1 MFNHKSSKKSSHVSV
16 VKDNFTPA
24 TLPHHGDPDLTTFIP
39 SSYSLNSDEFV
50 KQIHAN
56 CDAQIDALI
65 QSSDKH
71 TMGEV
76 FDPFIDAQVN
86 HLKSKHQVEVAQ
98 HEFQL
103 ERINQ
108 SQIVRKR
115 ELEESIQGL
124 HDEIDDLSAKI
135 EPLKGKCARFPR
147 WLITL
152 FIVMAIIAETIVNYS
167 YLDPLLFSDQRLLLV
182 SVLSLTFI
190 GTIPMIVLGHL
201 LSSPSQESS
210 PSWMRKAEI
219 GTLITLFVI
228 SAIGVLLLRMG
239 SMNTVLSTAF
249 DLNGNAVEKTNFSL
263 GDYSITCLTSLVTPA
278 IGLVTFIL
286 TRDPNRAAE
295 DLRHK
300 LENQRSKLLNRK
312 QILQSEAIALENAVN
327 TTDYDT
333 KLQYAAESN
342 LEFLT
347 TSLKI
352 HARKHL
358 ISHHQ
363 DPSVLD
369 AMAISATNVA
379 KQEINGSQRHQHF
392 MSSSTPIEIKFKKEV
407 M

>member
-1 MFNHKSSKKSSHVSV
+1 MFKSSKKSSHVSV

-24 TLPHHGDPDLTTFIP
+24 TLPHYGDPDLTTFIP

-50 KQIHAN
+50 SQIYAN
-56 CDAQIDALI
+56 YDAQMGTLI
-65 QSSDKH
+65 RSSDKH

-76 FDPFIDAQVN
+76 FDPFIEAQIN
-86 HLKSKHQVEVAQ
+86 HLKSKHQAEVAQ

-108 SQIVRKR
+108 SQIVRKQ

-135 EPLKGKCARFPR
+135 EPLKGKRARFPR
-147 WLITL
+147 WLITF
-152 FIVMAIIAETIVNYS
+152 FIIMAIITETIVNYS
-167 YLDPLLFSDQRLLLV
+167 YLEPLLFSDQRLLLV

-201 LSSPSQESS
+201 SSKESQSRI
-210 PSWMRKAEI
+210 RKAEI

-228 SAIGVLLLRMG
+228 SAMGVLLLRMG

-249 DLNGNAVEKTNFSL
+249 DLNGNAIEKTNFSL
-263 GDYSITCLTSLVTPA
+263 ADYAITCLTSLVTPA
-278 IGLVTFIL
+278 IGIVTFIV

-295 DLRHK
+295 NLRHK
-300 LENQRSKLLNRK
+300 LENNRSNLLQRK
-312 QILQSEAIALENAVN
+312 QILQAEAVALENAVN
-327 TTDYDT
+327 AADYDT
-333 KLQYAAESN
+333 KLRYAAESN
-342 LEFLT
+342 LEAIT
-347 TSLKI
+347 TSLKL
-352 HARKHL
+352 HARQALIKH
-358 ISHHQ
+358 HN
-363 DPSVLD
+363 DASVLD
-369 AMAISATNVA
+369 AMAISATNVLA
-379 KQEINGSQRHQHF
+379 KQEINDSQYHQHF